1 MPTTISISLASISGE
16 AGPFTL
22 FLRKTSDRSLVNAG
36 GDALTEVEV
45 DTVKTGVWTATVA
58 ETIPSEDCL
67 ARIYE
72 GSSEAAAAILI
83 DSILYS
89 GQTEIGKEAATGGA
103 GDAEQ
108 ATLLAVENK
117 VDAISEALAGSSPV
131 EPTGATV
138 FGLLAQIAISS
149 GTGAR
154 TVTITVNDGSTV
166 LQNARVRLTEGANT
180 FIGLT
185 NASGVVTF
193 NVDDATYAVAIT
205 KSGYSYA
212 GATLVVDGDEAVTY
226 SMTQITPSAPDDPAL
241 CAVTIPIVNQFGAAL
256 PGEVVEIRFNEFATG
271 ADTTAL
277 VLSPPP
283 TLTSDDEGLVEVN
296 LLRDGKYSVFYG
308 QDGYKRRLDFTVPDA
323 GSFTVG
329 E

>member
-1 MPTTISISLASISGE
+1 MTIQYVQIQTYDFGATLSPVTLRHPTTDAVIATADTCEEIGTDAGVYLATFDGTSVIAAGQYRLRAVVSGSPINRWVTL
-16 AGPFTL
+16 AGVDGEVAFATME
-22 FLRKTSDRSLVNAG
+22 RAVSG
-36 GDALTEVEV
+36 GLTEAQE
-45 DTVKTGVWTATVA
+45 
-58 ETIPSEDCL
+58 ETL
-67 ARIYE
+67 
-72 GSSEAAAAILI
+72 
-83 DSILYS
+83 DSI
-89 GQTEIGKEAATGGA
+89 AT
-103 GDAEQ
+103 
-108 ATLLAVENK
+108 
-117 VDAISEALAGSSPV
+117 AIAGSSPV
-131 EPTGATV
+131 EPTGTTV
-138 FGLLAQIAISS
+138 FGLLEQIADST

-154 TVTITVNDGSTV
+154 TVTITVNDGSAV

-180 FIGLT
+180 FTGLT

-193 NVDDATYAVAIT
+193 NLDDATYTVSIT

-212 GATLVVDGDEAVTY
+212 GATLVVDGTEAVTY

-256 PGEVVEIRFNEFATG
+256 PGEVVEIRFNEFVTG
-271 ADTTAL
+271 ADTTVL